1 MVLWGLQKTYQ
12 HIKATLGRGKEK
24 RKREGR
30 RKKKEGRETETE
42 QKDLLKNIKSILFL
56 G

>member
-1 MVLWGLQKTYQ
+1 MVIWGLQK
-12 HIKATLGRGKEK
+12 HIKATFWEKEK